1 MKHRMAIIVVFVL
14 GLGMGHSTA
23 EGSDDSSIALVV
35 AAGRPLR
42 VSLDQRE
49 RVRGVGQPVTA
60 TLVEPVYSYDRIV
73 LPAGTKVRGRVEKL
87 EGLGKSARLRA
98 ALGGDFTPLRHARL
112 QFNALVLP
120 DGAEMRIASRVK
132 SSAENVSL
140 QVAKSPKSKVGR
152 AREEAA
158 RQVRAAIAP
167 FKEPGKWERLKNTAI
182 AKLPYHPQY
191 LNKGTVYTVELLEPL
206 NFGEAVA
213 SEWAPAGAPLP
224 PEAILAARLITAL
237 DSSTTPRGTPIR
249 AVLTQPLF
257 STDQRLILPEGTELQ
272 GEVTF
277 TKHAKR
283 FRRNGELRFLFESV
297 HRRERAPE
305 KLMASL
311 HSTELSKHV
320 AIDEEGGTR
329 VTNPKTRFVAPVL
342 SVFALRAARDRDVI
356 DAGEVGNAAPIDGA
370 NVGGRAFAGFFGLGL
385 VGTVVAQISR
395 PVATTLGFIGLAET
409 FYRNLLGKGSEVVFP
424 ADTSMKLQLS
434 PGPTRQ

>member
-1 MKHRMAIIVVFVL
+1 MRESRFMKPRMAIIVVFVL

-42 VSLDQRE
+42 VSLDRRE

-73 LPAGTKVRGRVEKL
+73 LPAGTKVLGRVETL

-112 QFNALVLP
+112 QFNTLVLP
-120 DGAEMRIASRVK
+120 DGNEMRIAARVK
-132 SSAENVSL
+132 SSAENISL

-158 RQVRAAIAP
+158 RKIRAAIAP
-167 FKEPGKWERLKNTAI
+167 FKEHGKWERLKNTAI

-191 LNKGTVYTVELLEPL
+191 LSKGAVYTVELLEPL
-206 NFGEAVA
+206 NFGEAA
-213 SEWAPAGAPLP
+213 APEWAPAGALLP

-257 STDQRLILPEGTELQ
+257 SADQRLILPEGTELQ

-277 TKHAKR
+277 AKHAKTVPSQR
-283 FRRNGELRFLFESV
+283 RVTIPVRDGPPARTGAGKVDGLPALDGTEQGRRNRRGRWDPRHQSKDTLRC
-297 HRRERAPE
+297 P
-305 KLMASL
+305 
-311 HSTELSKHV
+311 
-320 AIDEEGGTR
+320 G
-329 VTNPKTRFVAPVL
+329 
-342 SVFALRAARDRDVI
+342 ALRLCPARCSRSRRDRR
-356 DAGEVGNAAPIDGA
+356 GRSRQCGA
-370 NVGGRAFAGFFGLGL
+370 H
-385 VGTVVAQISR
+385 
-395 PVATTLGFIGLAET
+395 
-409 FYRNLLGKGSEVVFP
+409 
-424 ADTSMKLQLS
+424 
-434 PGPTRQ
+434 